1 MGASAEFVAHMREQF
16 APLGGVSDAVFF
28 GGRAFSWRGKQFA
41 WVMGN
46 SLYLRAGDDT
56 RAEFEAHG
64 AQPFS
69 YSTKKG
75 LVLVR
80 KFYTAPEFL
89 MDDPE
94 QLLAWAKKAI
104 AAAAA

>member
-1 MGASAEFVAHMREQF
+1 MREQF
-16 APLGGVSDAVFF
+16 APLRGVSDAVFF

-46 SLYLRAGDDT
+46 SLYLRAGDGT

>member
-1 MGASAEFVAHMREQF
+1 MWATNSALAAIPYLRDIATSASSTCKVAWF
-16 APLGGVSDAVFF
+16 NC
-28 GGRAFSWRGKQFA
+28 WRGKQFA
-41 WVMGN
+41 WVMG
-46 SLYLRAGDDT
+46 STLYLRAGDAT

-64 AQPFS
+64 AEPFS

-89 MDDPE
+89 MDDAE
-94 QLLAWAKKAI
+94 QLIAWARKAI
-104 AAAAA
+104 VAASA

>member
-1 MGASAEFVAHMREQF
+1 VGASAEFVAHMREQF

-46 SLYLRAGDDT
+46 SLYLRAGDGT